1 MIKYMLEVSVLILFI
16 LLLRKIFLG
25 RVSSRLIYMLWGVVL
40 IRLVLPVNFTSSLSL
55 WNAVSAIEN
64 MTTADKE
71 ETLAAGSD
79 KGQEQRKISTG
90 QGQEQAE
97 TDYFDQSEDLG
108 SKMYLMN
115 VVEKSSSDTV
125 GSEQSSDG
133 PGIRLILL
141 MLWIS
146 VATFMLAVLAVI
158 QIRLLRRLR
167 NDRDPLGVSGKVKIY
182 RTSQFAKPCLY
193 GVFSP
198 AVYLPQGV
206 SVSDQEEEQILIHEL
221 VHYRH
226 GDHVWSAVRVM
237 LLAIYWF
244 HPLVWLAVFYSRKD
258 AELACDESV
267 IRQIGEEN
275 RFQYGRLL
283 LRLTG
288 PSDKKQFL
296 YAASLMSNRGK
307 ELERRIRI
315 ISGEKRFTKIFMI
328 PFLLLLLLVVGM
340 TSSRVEQKRE
350 NSQEISKE
358 TKKESASEDELS
370 EYEVFLKKHAEDPQ
384 YQYYSL
390 VTVGDQRET
399 ILLVSEAVQEI
410 SNSRYGSLADSQL
423 YRVING
429 QVTWC
434 GKADAEEG
442 VWPLFL
448 DHTIIT
454 TTPQSITKIGREK
467 NSDQIVTEER
477 SLNKR
482 EKKKISA
489 YIEWEDELKYGGV
502 QAVLFYQNPYT
513 KETREQGPEK
523 LPLQTS
529 TEPYVKETYVE
540 KESVALDL
548 TQDGVE
554 DTLEI
559 AWDQVKN
566 PKDDESYTVSL
577 RSGETGEILWGLP
590 VNTVHAGWYGVYH
603 YEEKGKPYLMV
614 FQPAMYQGLADFRY
628 KIFSVDETGA
638 EQVLHSDQFQF
649 DLNHP
654 KETDPAAFENF
665 VKNLNQYLRRAERIV
680 STLEGNVLTQD
691 DAPLDLTYDSSEI
704 LQEMKQAR
712 Q

>member
-64 MTTADKE
+64 MTTAGKE
-71 ETLAAGSD
+71 ETLAGSD

-90 QGQEQAE
+90 QGQKQAE

-167 NDRDPLGVSGKVKIY
+167 NDRDQLSVSGKVKIY

-283 LRLTG
+283 LRLAG

-307 ELERRIRI
+307 ELEKRIRI

-340 TSSRVEQKRE
+340 TSSRVEQK
-350 NSQEISKE
+350 
-358 TKKESASEDELS
+358 
-370 EYEVFLKKHAEDPQ
+370 
-384 YQYYSL
+384 
-390 VTVGDQRET
+390 
-399 ILLVSEAVQEI
+399 
-410 SNSRYGSLADSQL
+410 
-423 YRVING
+423 
-429 QVTWC
+429 
-434 GKADAEEG
+434 
-442 VWPLFL
+442 
-448 DHTIIT
+448 
-454 TTPQSITKIGREK
+454 
-467 NSDQIVTEER
+467 
-477 SLNKR
+477 KR
-482 EKKKISA
+482 ELTGDIKGDKKRVCV
-489 YIEWEDELKYGGV
+489 G
-502 QAVLFYQNPYT
+502 
-513 KETREQGPEK
+513 
-523 LPLQTS
+523 
-529 TEPYVKETYVE
+529 
-540 KESVALDL
+540 
-548 TQDGVE
+548 
-554 DTLEI
+554 
-559 AWDQVKN
+559 
-566 PKDDESYTVSL
+566 
-577 RSGETGEILWGLP
+577 
-590 VNTVHAGWYGVYH
+590 
-603 YEEKGKPYLMV
+603 
-614 FQPAMYQGLADFRY
+614 
-628 KIFSVDETGA
+628 
-638 EQVLHSDQFQF
+638 
-649 DLNHP
+649 
-654 KETDPAAFENF
+654 
-665 VKNLNQYLRRAERIV
+665 RRALRI
-680 STLEGNVLTQD
+680 
-691 DAPLDLTYDSSEI
+691 
-704 LQEMKQAR
+704 
-712 Q
+712 